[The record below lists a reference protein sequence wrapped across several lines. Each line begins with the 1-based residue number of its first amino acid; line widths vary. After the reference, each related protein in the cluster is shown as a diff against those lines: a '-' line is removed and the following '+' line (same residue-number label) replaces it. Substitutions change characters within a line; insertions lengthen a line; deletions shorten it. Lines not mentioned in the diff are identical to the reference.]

1 MTREEYDNAL
11 RAVTEKLPDEALG
24 ELAGTI
30 DALRKNYDDHPGNL
44 DGYVKRTDI
53 IDALFKPAVVEG
65 DVKEVMT
72 VKDDGE
78 TKMYTDE
85 DIARIT
91 DDETYK
97 EEK

>member
-30 DALRKNYDDHPGNL
+30 EALRKNYDDHPGNL

-65 DVKEVMT
+65 EVKEVMT
-72 VKDDGE
+72 VKEDD

>member
-72 VKDDGE
+72 VKDED
-78 TKMYTDE
+78 TKMYTEE

-97 EEK
+97 EDK

>member
-53 IDALFKPAVVEG
+53 IDALFKPAVVEAG
-65 DVKEVMT
+65 VKEVMS
-72 VKDDGE
+72 VKEDE